1 MSLTPLGPTLAR
13 PRCAG
18 HAHRHHPSR
27 RSVTHRPLGDQR
39 LRTHGP
45 RAQSTPACGKDR
57 STGSMTDNYTYQV
70 ISETRRLRVHVHFRV
85 FFHAA
90 FSLNYTP
97 VSVFVTLR
105 NMFRRLLST

>member
-1 MSLTPLGPTLAR
+1 MA
-13 PRCAG
+13 
-18 HAHRHHPSR
+18 
-27 RSVTHRPLGDQR
+27 
-39 LRTHGP
+39 
-45 RAQSTPACGKDR
+45 
-57 STGSMTDNYTYQV
+57 DNYTYQV